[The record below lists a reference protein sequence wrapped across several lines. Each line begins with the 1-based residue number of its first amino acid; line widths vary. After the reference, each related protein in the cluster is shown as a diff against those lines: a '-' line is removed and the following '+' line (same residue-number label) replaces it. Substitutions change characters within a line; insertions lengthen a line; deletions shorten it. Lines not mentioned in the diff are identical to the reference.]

1 MNGSEDA
8 DTPRIGAPR
17 RRVALGLGSNLGD
30 RLGYL
35 QSAVDC
41 LRTSGLKDLRASA
54 VYETEPVGGP
64 EQDSFLNAV
73 VIADTAQD
81 PGEILE
87 ICQRCEEQA
96 ERVRAEHWGPR
107 TLDIDVLAVDGI
119 RTNTATLTLPHPLS
133 LTRAF
138 VLVPWSDVDPD
149 FEVDPGVT
157 VSDAVQRVDVSGV
170 VRTEFPLISERP

>member
-8 DTPRIGAPR
+8 DTVSGRR

-35 QSAVDC
+35 QSAIDC
-41 LRTSGLKDLRASA
+41 LRTSGLTDLRASA

-64 EQDSFLNAV
+64 DQDNFLNAV
-73 VIADTAQD
+73 VIADSAHD
-81 PGEILE
+81 PEEILE
-87 ICQRCEEQA
+87 ICQRCEQQA

-119 RTNTATLTLPHPLS
+119 RTTTATLTLPHPLS
-133 LTRAF
+133 LSRAF
-138 VLVPWSDVDPD
+138 VLVPWSEVDPD

-157 VSDAVQRVDVSGV
+157 VADAVQRVDVSGI
-170 VRTEFPLISERP
+170 VRTEFPLTVGRP